1 MLIDKKSH
9 LEVQELV
16 CTFFSTL
23 NLPCKEKA
31 PTYLRSIKWVELE
44 FFKNLCI
51 YLTEYL
57 L

>member
-51 YLTEYL
+51 YLTEHL